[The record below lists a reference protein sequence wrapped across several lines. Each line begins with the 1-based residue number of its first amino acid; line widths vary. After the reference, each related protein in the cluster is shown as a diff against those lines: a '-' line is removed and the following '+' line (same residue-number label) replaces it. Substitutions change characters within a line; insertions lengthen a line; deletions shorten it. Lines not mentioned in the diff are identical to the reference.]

1 MLTRWTPGGRPQH
14 TRPSA
19 GGRTLV
25 AVRIAIVAET
35 FLPTVNGV
43 TGSVLRVLEHLE
55 RRGHEAIVITAGPG
69 PDHHGTVPVV
79 RTPSVPLPCYRGI
92 PVALPTDRVAA
103 ALSAF
108 RPDVVH
114 LAAPVAL
121 GAAGAAAAAAAGIP
135 AVAVYQTDLAG
146 FAGRYHAGL
155 LRPLIWHWLRR
166 IHDRCALT
174 LAPSTMS
181 VWQLR
186 RHGIGPV
193 ACWARGVDLE
203 LFAPRHRDEALRA
216 DLAPEGEV
224 IVGYV
229 GRLAP
234 EKCVGLLAHLDG
246 LRGVQV
252 VVVGEGPSRA
262 SLERALPRARFLGF
276 REGAELSAAMASLDV
291 FVHGGAHETFC
302 QAVQEALA
310 SGVPVVAPAAGG
322 PVDLVRH
329 GENGWL
335 FPPDDAALLRP
346 MVSTLVAEPRLR
358 AAMAARA
365 RASVAHRSWAVLGD
379 ELLDHYAA
387 VTGRRAGDVRP
398 VRPLRVV
405 GDAA

>member
-1 MLTRWTPGGRPQH
+1 M
-14 TRPSA
+14 
-19 GGRTLV
+19 
-25 AVRIAIVAET
+25 RIAIVAET

-43 TGSVLRVLEHLE
+43 TGSVLRVLDHLE
-55 RRGHEAIVITAGPG
+55 RRCHDALVVTPGPG
-69 PDHHGTVPVV
+69 PDHHGSVPVV
-79 RTPSVPLPCYRGI
+79 RTPSVPLPFYRGI
-92 PVALPTDRVAA
+92 PMALPTDRVAA
-103 ALSAF
+103 ALAAF

-121 GAAGAAAAAAAGIP
+121 GAAGAAAAAAIGVP
-135 AVAVYQTDLAG
+135 SVAVYQTDLAG

-155 LRPLIWHWLRR
+155 LRPLIWRWLRR
-166 IHDRCALT
+166 IHDQCALT

-186 RHGIGPV
+186 RQGIGPV
-193 ACWARGVDLE
+193 ARWGRGVDLVR
-203 LFAPRHRDEALRA
+203 FNPCHRDEALRA
-216 DLAPEGEV
+216 DLAPDGEV

-234 EKCVGLLAHLDG
+234 EKCVDRLVHLDG
-246 LRGVQV
+246 LRGVRV
-252 VVVGEGPSRA
+252 VVVGDGPSRA

-276 REGAELSAAMASLDV
+276 RDGHELSAAMASLDV

-310 SGVPVVAPAAGG
+310 SGVPVLAPAAGG

-358 AAMAARA
+358 AAMAGRA

-379 ELLDHYAA
+379 ELLGHYAA
-387 VTGRRAGDVRP
+387 VTGRRVGDLHP
-398 VRPLRVV
+398 ARPLHVV